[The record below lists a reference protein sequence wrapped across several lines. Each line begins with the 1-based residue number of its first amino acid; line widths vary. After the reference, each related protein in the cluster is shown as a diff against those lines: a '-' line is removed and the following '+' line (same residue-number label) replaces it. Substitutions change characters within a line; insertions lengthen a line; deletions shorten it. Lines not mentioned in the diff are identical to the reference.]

1 MDIVRMLHQAE
12 KKLLKEQTRIDK
24 ELTGL
29 KTAILALGKRALSGQ
44 ASKKRGRKKGRKVS
58 PATLKKMKAA
68 QRKRRQAEKQ
78 TKA

>member
-1 MDIVRMLHQAE
+1 MDIIKMLHQAE

-29 KTAILALGKRALSGQ
+29 KTAIVALGKRALTGK
-44 ASKKRGRKKGRKVS
+44 AGTTRGRKKGSRVS
-58 PATLKKMKAA
+58 PATLRKMKAA

-78 TKA
+78 QA